1 MITTIISINP
11 ESKRFPS
18 KCFKCWKHWYCIQNR
33 FIAILTGFLL
43 LNTESTLIYIYTG
56 NMAYLKYYYLE
67 VITTAFLEYSSSV
80 TAWGANKLNLDSEVQ
95 AECWRAALVLISH
108 FMYFSAVKRIHLI
121 ITVHHQTCWST
132 SRTPAAEQVGISF
145 PNLGLS
151 SL

>member
-1 MITTIISINP
+1 MLKTLVL
-11 ESKRFPS
+11 
-18 KCFKCWKHWYCIQNR
+18 Y
-33 FIAILTGFLL
+33 
-43 LNTESTLIYIYTG
+43 TESFYCNFNRCSIIKHRKYNFIYIYTG

-67 VITTAFLEYSSSV
+67 VITTASLEYSSSV

-108 FMYFSAVKRIHLI
+108 FMYSSAVKRIHLI

-132 SRTPAAEQVGISF
+132 SRTPAAEQVGIPF